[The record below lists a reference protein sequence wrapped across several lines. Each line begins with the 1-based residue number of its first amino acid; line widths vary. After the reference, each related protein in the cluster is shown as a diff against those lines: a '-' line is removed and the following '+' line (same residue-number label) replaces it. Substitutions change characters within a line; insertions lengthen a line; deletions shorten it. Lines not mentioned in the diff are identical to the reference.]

1 MDKVKEKS
9 SIFKDAI
16 VLFAITLIAG
26 LALSL
31 VYEVTK
37 PIIDEREL
45 EAKTEAYQTV
55 YSEASSFTEDE
66 SLAADAESAAED
78 LLAPNGFSNIQIDE
92 VFIAVDS
99 GDNPIGHVLSVS
111 TGEGYGGTITISL
124 GYSLDGTVKG
134 LEFLVFNES
143 AGIGTRALEPEFKD
157 QYVDKQVTDFV
168 ATKSGASA
176 DNEID
181 VISGATVTTDAITD
195 AVNAGLLF
203 LNEVASG
210 NN

>member
-1 MDKVKEKS
+1 VDKVKEKS